1 LSVAGEG
8 YKDAIIAN
16 RRVFVCNVQMVA
28 ESQSYY
34 STLRRMR
41 DRIMY
46 TPPGKF
52 ETFPRSFFIDV
63 VKGDSDEYTAL
74 ATYGDRL
81 FAFKRQTLYVI
92 NIGSPAPS
100 NWFLEST
107 ERSKGVASRSGVFYG
122 QDGIFWANK
131 YGAFFYDGGN
141 ITNLIKGK
149 IPQNIWQ
156 QKIGSSDA
164 HHASVAYHE
173 KTNNLY
179 ILANNLAISATSD
192 NNGVYTY
199 NFDSKA
205 WVWQDQDAMLQGV
218 DKAFSNFISDG
229 QGGIVFNTIDAL
241 SATAVA
247 QGGISETSGG
257 DDVDATH
264 WIMKTKDID
273 FGDPG
278 HIKKVYGV
286 RITYQSSAAQTT
298 PIAYAIDGIGN
309 FASAGGGNFTGN
321 FANTSGVWDV
331 LNATVSSPVEC
342 QSMQIKISN
351 PTNDGTI
358 KINDISIEY
367 RPIYKRVT

>member
-1 LSVAGEG
+1 M
-8 YKDAIIAN
+8 D
-16 RRVFVCNVQMVA
+16 RTVF
-28 ESQSYY
+28 
-34 STLRRMR
+34 
-41 DRIMY
+41 
-46 TPPGKF
+46 
-52 ETFPRSFFIDV
+52 
-63 VKGDSDEYTAL
+63 
-74 ATYGDRL
+74 
-81 FAFKRQTLYVI
+81 
-92 NIGSPAPS
+92 
-100 NWFLEST
+100 
-107 ERSKGVASRSGVFYG
+107 SG
-122 QDGIFWANK
+122 QISMEL
-131 YGAFFYDGGN
+131 FFYDGGN

-264 WIMKTKDID
+264 WIMQTKDID

-278 HIKKVYGV
+278 QELKKVYGV
-286 RITYQSSAAQTT
+286 PDYI
-298 PIAYAIDGIGN
+298 
-309 FASAGGGNFTGN
+309 
-321 FANTSGVWDV
+321 
-331 LNATVSSPVEC
+331 
-342 QSMQIKISN
+342 
-351 PTNDGTI
+351 
-358 KINDISIEY
+358 INQAPL
-367 RPIYKRVT
+367 RLLL